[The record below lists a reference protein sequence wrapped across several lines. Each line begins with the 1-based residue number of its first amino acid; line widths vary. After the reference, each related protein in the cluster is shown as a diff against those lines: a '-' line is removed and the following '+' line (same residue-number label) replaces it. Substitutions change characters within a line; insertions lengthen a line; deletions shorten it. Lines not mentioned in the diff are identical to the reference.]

1 MLSVGKPL
9 FLLALLASVC
19 LVLLGAVP
27 AHVQTAD
34 YFAGYAGTRRVAPQ
48 VAARWLTWA
57 EVNVAGSIALHP
69 LGVKTFFYTDP
80 FRTMAGD
87 PEFSNNEADFAH
99 DCAGNRIEAAH
110 RSGQYLMS
118 VKSPSLLTTW
128 KNHVARYAREG
139 RFNAILADDANNLYY
154 LTGRP
159 CEYDPHDWLERVGA
173 MQRAVGFPVIYNAL
187 SGFSDRSV
195 SPSIALNRSAIGG
208 MMEEC
213 YQSHDTARISGD
225 SWYVAEATELQMMR
239 ARKYFFCYGNDTRPA
254 TDAIGDRLY
263 VYASFLLTYDPR
275 YAVLWE
281 YYDGPS
287 HFHVMPETQLVPSAR
302 GSIASIDAL
311 RIASGVYERRFD
323 ACFVGGRAIGACAV
337 AVNPDSAPHALDF
350 GAYRRTLTLA
360 GGGAVDG
367 GSIRIESMP
376 PPGTLQPQSAVIAF
390 K

>member
-1 MLSVGKPL
+1 M
-9 FLLALLASVC
+9 
-19 LVLLGAVP
+19 P
-27 AHVQTAD
+27 AHVQTSD
-34 YFAGYAGTRRVAPQ
+34 YFAGYAGTKLVAPK

-57 EVNVAGSIALHP
+57 EVNVAGSVALHP

-110 RSGQYLMS
+110 RAGQYLMS

-128 KNHVARYAREG
+128 KSHVARYAREG
-139 RFNAILADDANNLYY
+139 RFDAILADDANNLYY
-154 LTGRP
+154 LTGQP
-159 CEYDPHDWLERVGA
+159 CEYDPHDWLEMVIE

-195 SPSIALNRSAIGG
+195 SPSIALNRTAIGG

-213 YQSHDTARISGD
+213 YASHDTPRISGD
-225 SWYVAEATELQMMR
+225 KWYVAEATELAMAR
-239 ARKYFFCYGNDTRPA
+239 ARKYFFCYNNDTRQA
-254 TDAIGDRLY
+254 TVAADDRVY
-263 VYASFLLTYDPR
+263 VYASFLLTYNQK

-287 HFHVMPETQLVPSAR
+287 HFHVMPETQLVPAAR
-302 GSIASIDAL
+302 GSIASVDAL

-323 ACFVGGRAIGACAV
+323 ACFAAGRAIGPCAV

-350 GAYRRTLTLA
+350 GAYHRTLTLA

-367 GSIRIESMP
+367 GSIQMESVP

>member
-1 MLSVGKPL
+1 MGKPL
-9 FLLALLASVC
+9 SLSALLASIC
-19 LVLLGAVP
+19 LTLLGAVP
-27 AHVQTAD
+27 AHVQTSD
-34 YFAGYAGTRRVAPQ
+34 YFAGYAGTKLVAPK

-57 EVNVAGSIALHP
+57 EVNVAGSVALHP

-80 FRTMAGD
+80 FRTMPGD

-110 RSGQYLMS
+110 RPNQYLMS

-128 KNHVARYAREG
+128 KSHVARYAREG
-139 RFNAILADDANNLYY
+139 RFDAILADDANNLYY

-159 CEYDPHDWLERVGA
+159 CAYDAHDWLERVIE
-173 MQRAVGFPVIYNAL
+173 MQREVGFPVIYNAL
-187 SGFSDRSV
+187 SGSSDRSV
-195 SPSIALNRSAIGG
+195 SPSFALNRTAIGG

-213 YQSHDTARISGD
+213 YQSNDTARISGD
-225 SWYVAEATELQMMR
+225 RWYVAEATELRMMQ

-263 VYASFLLTYDPR
+263 VYASFLLTYIQK

-287 HFHVMPETQLVPSAR
+287 HFHVMPETQLVPVAR

-323 ACFVGGRAIGACAV
+323 ACFAAGKAIGPCAV
-337 AVNPDSAPHALDF
+337 AINPDSTAHALDF
-350 GAYRRTLTLA
+350 GAYHRTLALT

-367 GSIRIESMP
+367 GSIEIESVLP
-376 PPGTLQPQSAVIAF
+376 PETLQPRSAVIAF